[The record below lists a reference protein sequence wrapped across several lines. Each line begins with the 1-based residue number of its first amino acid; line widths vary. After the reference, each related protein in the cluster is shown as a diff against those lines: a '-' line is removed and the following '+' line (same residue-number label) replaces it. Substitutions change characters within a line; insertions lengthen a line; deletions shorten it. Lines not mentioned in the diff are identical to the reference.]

1 MNICWGGGGGI
12 HDLILLISKGA
23 HKKANN
29 TIIAYIH
36 VQVNK
41 ARGES
46 LFDEFLDSK
55 VKKKKKKS
63 RDGRPRAALTQDW
76 ETELAK
82 TLSIWQLPWQK
93 QKREWS
99 HYAAHTSSM
108 SPIHLPR
115 TNPLNSLL
123 VSNLLP
129 IFNLSFTDSYITPF
143 GFVGVCI
150 IIKTVAYYAF
160 QSFKTVLAQRE
171 IQSSISV

>member
-1 MNICWGGGGGI
+1 MFGGRGGGGERI

-82 TLSIWQLPWQK
+82 TLSIWQLP
-93 QKREWS
+93 
-99 HYAAHTSSM
+99 
-108 SPIHLPR
+108 
-115 TNPLNSLL
+115 
-123 VSNLLP
+123 
-129 IFNLSFTDSYITPF
+129 
-143 GFVGVCI
+143 
-150 IIKTVAYYAF
+150 
-160 QSFKTVLAQRE
+160 
-171 IQSSISV
+171 

>member
-1 MNICWGGGGGI
+1 MLWGGRI

-36 VQVNK
+36 VQVSK

-108 SPIHLPR
+108 SPLHLPR